1 MTLLLQGWEDCLEKG
16 TRDVMSLE
24 NGPPCV
30 HWRLKREREKFK
42 KKKEERSDV
51 KSDYG
56 RGVVLFTI
64 SRMQK
69 LRDLRDSEREKVR
82 QATYKIASCEI
93 KAEIID
99 QPLPP
104 PFRPFLFL
112 DESGGDIEQCA
123 LETHASSAR
132 RVHSCGRS
140 KMRLSPL
147 NHGRVTTGE
156 KRKSTIF
163 GLAFFLLRIVGNELR
178 RNWNRSGIE
187 W

>member
-30 HWRLKREREKFK
+30 HWRLERERDKFK

-69 LRDLRDSEREKVR
+69 LRDLRDSELDKRP
-82 QATYKIASCEI
+82 I
-93 KAEIID
+93 KS
-99 QPLPP
+99 LPAKSRP
-104 PFRPFLFL
+104 KSSTNPFPPSPFRPFLFL

>member
-1 MTLLLQGWEDCLEKG
+1 MPRERHERCDVSRKRTTLCTLA
-16 TRDVMSLE
+16 T
-24 NGPPCV
+24 
-30 HWRLKREREKFK
+30 RERERNSRRK
-42 KKKEERSDV
+42 KKKEATLSQIMEEGVCYSRSRGC
-51 KSDYG
+51 KSFAIYG
-56 RGVVLFTI
+56 ILSEKRLDKRPI
-64 SRMQK
+64 KSLPAKSRPK
-69 LRDLRDSEREKVR
+69 SSTNPFSRVS
-82 QATYKIASCEI
+82 S
-93 KAEIID
+93 
-99 QPLPP
+99 P

>member
-69 LRDLRDSEREKVR
+69 LRDLRDSELDKRP
-82 QATYKIASCEI
+82 I
-93 KAEIID
+93 KSLPAKSR
-99 QPLPP
+99 PKSSTNPFPP
-104 PFRPFLFL
+104 PSGLF
-112 DESGGDIEQCA
+112 SSSMNRGGI
-123 LETHASSAR
+123 SNNAR
-132 RVHSCGRS
+132 WKPTLPRVHSCGRS

>member
-1 MTLLLQGWEDCLEKG
+1 
-16 TRDVMSLE
+16 MSLE

-56 RGVVLFTI
+56 RGIVLFTI

-69 LRDLRDSEREKVR
+69 LRDLRDSELDKRP
-82 QATYKIASCEI
+82 I
-93 KAEIID
+93 KSLPAKSR
-99 QPLPP
+99 PKSSTNPFPP
-104 PFRPFLFL
+104 PSGLF
-112 DESGGDIEQCA
+112 SSSMNRGGDIEQCA

-187 W
+187 WVKKNKSLIINF

>member
-1 MTLLLQGWEDCLEKG
+1 M
-16 TRDVMSLE
+16 
-24 NGPPCV
+24 
-30 HWRLKREREKFK
+30 
-42 KKKEERSDV
+42 
-51 KSDYG
+51 
-56 RGVVLFTI
+56 LFTI

-69 LRDLRDSEREKVR
+69 LRDLRDSELDKRP
-82 QATYKIASCEI
+82 I
-93 KAEIID
+93 KS
-99 QPLPP
+99 LPAKSRP
-104 PFRPFLFL
+104 KSSTNPFPSPFRPFLFL

>member
-1 MTLLLQGWEDCLEKG
+1 MPRERHERCDVSRKRTTLCTLA
-16 TRDVMSLE
+16 T
-24 NGPPCV
+24 
-30 HWRLKREREKFK
+30 RERERDKFK

-69 LRDLRDSEREKVR
+69 LRDLRDSELDKRP
-82 QATYKIASCEI
+82 I
-93 KAEIID
+93 KS
-99 QPLPP
+99 LPAKSRPKSSTNPFSRVSSP

-123 LETHASSAR
+123 LETHASSAH

>member
-1 MTLLLQGWEDCLEKG
+1 M
-16 TRDVMSLE
+16 
-24 NGPPCV
+24 
-30 HWRLKREREKFK
+30 
-42 KKKEERSDV
+42 
-51 KSDYG
+51 
-56 RGVVLFTI
+56 LFTI

-104 PFRPFLFL
+104 PPSGLF
-112 DESGGDIEQCA
+112 SSSMNRGGDIEQCA

-187 W
+187 WVKKNKSLIINF

>member
-1 MTLLLQGWEDCLEKG
+1 MPRERHERCDVSRKRTTLCTLA
-16 TRDVMSLE
+16 T
-24 NGPPCV
+24 
-30 HWRLKREREKFK
+30 RERERDKFK

-69 LRDLRDSEREKVR
+69 LRDLRDSELDKRP
-82 QATYKIASCEI
+82 I
-93 KAEIID
+93 KS
-99 QPLPP
+99 LPAKSRP
-104 PFRPFLFL
+104 KSSTNPFPPSPFRPFLFL

>member
-30 HWRLKREREKFK
+30 HWRLEREREKFK

-104 PFRPFLFL
+104 PPPSGLFSSSMNRGGISNNARWKPTLPRPAVFIRV
-112 DESGGDIEQCA
+112 GV
-123 LETHASSAR
+123 AR
-132 RVHSCGRS
+132 CGS
-140 KMRLSPL
+140 L
-147 NHGRVTTGE
+147 H
-156 KRKSTIF
+156 
-163 GLAFFLLRIVGNELR
+163 
-178 RNWNRSGIE
+178 
-187 W
+187 

>member
-1 MTLLLQGWEDCLEKG
+1 M
-16 TRDVMSLE
+16 
-24 NGPPCV
+24 
-30 HWRLKREREKFK
+30 
-42 KKKEERSDV
+42 
-51 KSDYG
+51 
-56 RGVVLFTI
+56 LFTI

-69 LRDLRDSEREKVR
+69 LRDLRDFEREKVR

-99 QPLPP
+99 QPLPPP

-187 W
+187 WVKKNKSLIINF

>member
-1 MTLLLQGWEDCLEKG
+1 M
-16 TRDVMSLE
+16 
-24 NGPPCV
+24 
-30 HWRLKREREKFK
+30 
-42 KKKEERSDV
+42 
-51 KSDYG
+51 
-56 RGVVLFTI
+56 LFTI

-99 QPLPP
+99 QPLFPRLLPP
-104 PFRPFLFL
+104 LPAFSLPRWIG
-112 DESGGDIEQCA
+112 GGDIEQCA

-187 W
+187 WVKKNKSLIINF